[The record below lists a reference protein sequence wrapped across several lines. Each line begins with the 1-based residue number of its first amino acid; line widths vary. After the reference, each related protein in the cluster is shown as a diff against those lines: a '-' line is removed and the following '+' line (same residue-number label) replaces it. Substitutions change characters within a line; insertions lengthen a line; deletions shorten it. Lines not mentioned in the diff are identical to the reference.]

1 MSRPHDLAAVVPA
14 WDEAATI
21 GGVVR
26 GLRAAGACCVFV
38 VDAGSRDATAGTAR
52 AAGAIVV
59 DESVP
64 GYGRACGA
72 GARHALAAGH
82 RWVAFLDAD
91 GSCDPDDLIRLADAA
106 GCADADVVLGARL
119 RSSRGAMPWHAA
131 AGNRLVAAVL
141 RARTGRAVSDLPAFK
156 LVRADVLRALR
167 LDDQGF
173 GWTTQLVGRS
183 LSHPAL
189 RVVEVPATFA
199 PRAGGQSKVSG
210 RLVPSLRAGRAML
223 EQAWRSSRRR
233 GLLVL
238 MAKAP
243 RAGHSK
249 TRLSEGIGT
258 EAALAFWSSCLV
270 AAGERL
276 RFAATEADLD
286 VAAMTPSPEDAETVR
301 RLTGLPALVQ
311 NRRGLGHALLEVS
324 GLPAPFTIAVSA
336 DVPDLPAA
344 VLVEAAR
351 RLREHPAV
359 LGPSAD
365 GGYYLVGLRRGLDR
379 RRRQRAFLGTALAGG
394 GVLEHTL
401 AALGGAHLLGTFTD
415 VDTQEDLARLPE
427 VAVHGTR

>member
-1 MSRPHDLAAVVPA
+1 
-14 WDEAATI
+14 
-21 GGVVR
+21 
-26 GLRAAGACCVFV
+26 
-38 VDAGSRDATAGTAR
+38 
-52 AAGAIVV
+52 
-59 DESVP
+59 
-64 GYGRACGA
+64 
-72 GARHALAAGH
+72 
-82 RWVAFLDAD
+82 
-91 GSCDPDDLIRLADAA
+91 
-106 GCADADVVLGARL
+106 
-119 RSSRGAMPWHAA
+119 MPWHAA

-286 VAAMTPSPEDAETVR
+286 VTAMTPSPEDAETVR

-336 DVPDLPAA
+336 DVPDLPAT

-401 AALGGAHLLGTFTD
+401 VALGGAHLLGTFTD